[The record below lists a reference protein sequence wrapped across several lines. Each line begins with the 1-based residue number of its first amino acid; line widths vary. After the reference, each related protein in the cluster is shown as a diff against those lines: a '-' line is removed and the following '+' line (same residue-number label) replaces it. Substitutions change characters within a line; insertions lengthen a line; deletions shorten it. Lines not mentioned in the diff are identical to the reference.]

1 MSAQGATL
9 RRGTTHL
16 PIWPVTALVAAA
28 VVAIG
33 ISTLGGVRQQGSVA
47 PITKAVVGLENPGA
61 YITEA
66 PAYVGFENPGAYITE
81 APAYAGFENPGAYI
95 TEAPAYV
102 GISHVS
108 PSLHSVGFAGFE
120 NPGAYATT
128 AGSNDGPNGALH
140 RQVGLPKVGAPAETG
155 LNPIMV
161 NGEACMQ
168 CR

>member
-9 RRGTTHL
+9 RRGTVHL

-33 ISTLGGVRQQGSVA
+33 ISMLGGVRPQGSVA
-47 PITKAVVGLENPGA
+47 PVTKTVVGLENPGA
-61 YITEA
+61 YVTEA
-66 PAYVGFENPGAYITE
+66 PAYVGFENPS
-81 APAYAGFENPGAYI
+81 AYI